1 MFRVTIEIVPFGD
14 ETKKR
19 TLYRIDGANIG
30 TNAFDHADYG
40 VTSVSEKGTV
50 KLEIENFNRK
60 EGILKLTKKIVKMLI
75 KKEEKG
81 NEGI

>member
-1 MFRVTIEIVPFGD
+1 MFRITVEIVPFGD
-14 ETKKR
+14 ETRKR
-19 TLYRIDGANIG
+19 TLYEIEGVNVDTVFNY
-30 TNAFDHADYG
+30 ADYEI
-40 VTSVSEKGTV
+40 TSVSEKGTI

-81 NEGI
+81 NERV